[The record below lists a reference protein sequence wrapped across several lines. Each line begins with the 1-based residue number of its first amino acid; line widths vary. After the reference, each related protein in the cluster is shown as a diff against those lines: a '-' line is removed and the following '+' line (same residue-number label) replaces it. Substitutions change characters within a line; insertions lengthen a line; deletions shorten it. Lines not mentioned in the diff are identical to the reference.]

1 MILRHLFRP
10 SVLDRLFD
18 DFPQERTER
27 TSDRRYDLAHF
38 RWAVRRDVE
47 DVLNTRS
54 ALSLDIDQWP
64 ELEKSPLNYG
74 LPDCS
79 NLSAANA
86 EDREWIRQHIERA
99 IDLFEPRLSQVRVH
113 IHLDEKTGISQLI
126 FRIEALLDVD
136 PSPEPVMFDAVLD
149 VSTQLYRI
157 DR

>member
-1 MILRHLFRP
+1 MILHHILRP

-18 DFPQERTER
+18 DFPQEGTER
-27 TSDRRYDLAHF
+27 TSERRYDLAHF
-38 RWAVRRDVE
+38 HSAVRRDVE
-47 DVLNTRS
+47 NVLNTRS
-54 ALSLDIDQWP
+54 ALSLDTVQWP

-99 IDLFEPRLSQVRVH
+99 IDLFEPRLSQVRVQ
-113 IHLDEKTGISQLI
+113 IYLDEKTGISQLI
-126 FRIEALLDVD
+126 FRIEALLEVD
-136 PSPEPVMFDAVLD
+136 PTPEPVMFDAVLD

>member
-64 ELEKSPLNYG
+64 ELEKSP
-74 LPDCS
+74 
-79 NLSAANA
+79 
-86 EDREWIRQHIERA
+86 
-99 IDLFEPRLSQVRVH
+99 
-113 IHLDEKTGISQLI
+113 
-126 FRIEALLDVD
+126 
-136 PSPEPVMFDAVLD
+136 
-149 VSTQLYRI
+149 
-157 DR
+157 